1 MSSIDI
7 PYDILAA
14 DFPAGLS
21 VYLTGFTL
29 GMALLLARTF
39 SITHDLVRVHA
50 ELNKVG
56 NNVSPPLYLIFCIKL
71 MFPHLACS
79 QTAKNS
85 ASTKQTQELKAEIEL
100 LQQKVK
106 AKETEI
112 ASVKK
117 QAGQNAT
124 AYEELSGPVSLF
136 SIGVAEVWS
145 ARN

>member
-1 MSSIDI
+1 M
-7 PYDILAA
+7 
-14 DFPAGLS
+14 
-21 VYLTGFTL
+21 FT
-29 GMALLLARTF
+29 
-39 SITHDLVRVHA
+39 
-50 ELNKVG
+50 
-56 NNVSPPLYLIFCIKL
+56 
-71 MFPHLACS
+71 HLACV

-136 SIGVAEVWS
+136 SIGFVEEECEELIEFKCFLLAERCE
-145 ARN
+145 ARQGIDAITIASNQHRPNDPESRGDPYGHSPFNHA